1 MEHSLGGHYGR
12 GLNRFGSDLYCRA
25 MRLTNKADPHPL
37 SFRAV
42 KPPKPQPTLAGV
54 HHSLP
59 VLALMAAWRPIPLL
73 ASIAARRPILVMA
86 AAAALSVVTLPT
98 MAAAQGATVQPRA
111 DGVASSAAASADANT
126 IDNREAATP
135 RLSPCQLEH
144 PQRLTVVAA
153 DCGELTVPENSAQ
166 PNGRQL
172 HLAFARVPA
181 ISRRK
186 HPDPLFVLAGGPGMA
201 ATTFYATV
209 APVFGRIHRD
219 RDIILLDQRG
229 TGGSN
234 PLNCP
239 GGDETDYRATDN
251 DIAAEARSCL
261 EKLSAKADVAQY
273 TTSVAVN
280 DLERLRQVLGYE
292 HINMYGVSYG
302 TRVAQQYLRRFPDH
316 TRALIL
322 DGVVPP
328 ELTLGAGMAL
338 DAEHA
343 LDRILARCALETDCR
358 NRFGDPTQDYHDLW
372 QSLQAHGVPVIVAN
386 PTTGES
392 THFEFTRFHL
402 ATVLRLS
409 IYSTEQTALLPLLLH
424 EAHESKDY
432 SRLASQFLL
441 LTHAYTDAVAVGMN
455 NTVAC
460 TEDIA
465 FYDAKATDRSK
476 LENTFLGTAQLD
488 GLLAIC
494 KIWPRGPIDADFHA
508 PVHSAVPVL
517 LLSGSDDPIT
527 PPAYADQARRGLT
540 DSLHIVL
547 KDFGHGQLA
556 APCMDRVMEQF
567 INRASVKG
575 LDTSCTRNDQPM
587 PFFISLNG
595 PPP

>member
-98 MAAAQGATVQPRA
+98 IPAAQGATVQPRA

-144 PQRLTVVAA
+144 PQRLTVVSA

-392 THFEFTRFHL
+392 THCEFTRFHL

-465 FYDAKATDRSK
+465 FYDAKTTDRSK

>member
-98 MAAAQGATVQPRA
+98 MAVAQGATVQPRA

-153 DCGELTVPENSAQ
+153 ECGELTVPENSAQ

-251 DIAAEARSCL
+251 DIAADARSCL

-280 DLERLRQVLGYE
+280 DLEHLRQVLGYE

-372 QSLQAHGVPVIVAN
+372 QSLQAHSVPVIVAN